1 MYKRWLLKMRVKRN
15 YNWLRISVTQDSQY
29 ARFVV
34 KEKKL
39 ILVRLNPQAGTELFL
54 DFEGKYLALS
64 VNLSLINTYL
74 NT

>member
-34 KEKKL
+34 KEKKTDFSSLESSSGHGTLSRFRGKIPRL
-39 ILVRLNPQAGTELFL
+39 IS
-54 DFEGKYLALS
+54 K
-64 VNLSLINTYL
+64 LISY
-74 NT
+74 